1 MTSKLSW
8 IAFIPF
14 TLAAMAIKVVQVLF
28 LPDGGTF
35 LGFNNL
41 MLSYLAVACAILVLL
56 FAVIFCL
63 VDKKIAPVYVINRN
77 IASGITGI
85 LLAVVLACD
94 GADKAFSVVR
104 DMNYSFF
111 PIADALLTVLC
122 AVVFVVL
129 GLNHFVGN
137 GGVNGL
143 AVFYLVPALFGAF
156 RLVSSFLEF
165 TSVSIL
171 VTDITELA
179 CYIFLTLFLFNYAMI
194 VALMQ
199 GKSPVKSAFIYG
211 MPAVTLL
218 LSYSL
223 SVMLNIFYYQSSA
236 FDLFDAVSVFEPL
249 LFGIYILI
257 FVVELTSYVKRN
269 EEIEFVEDNPSDEYN
284 NLKGPDSEF
293 IETLSDS
300 VNFGNDPDAPV
311 EGIDRVGFNNE
322 HLAIDD
328 EVFIEVAQLSLDNK
342 PDDEEDLDT
351 SDFIYGSMPSEDDFI
366 MPVETEDSEYEKPD
380 DDIADLL
387 ITKEDTTYDV
397 EFDEEDE
404 EISAE
409 DKLDK
414 IDKLILEITQ
424 DELG

>member
-14 TLAAMAIKVVQVLF
+14 TLAAMAIKVIQVFF
-28 LPDGGTF
+28 LPEGGTF

-63 VDKKIAPVYVINRN
+63 IDKKTAPVYIINRN
-77 IASGITGI
+77 IASGIVGI

-94 GADKAFSVVR
+94 GADKAFNIVR
-104 DMNYSFF
+104 SMNYEFF

-122 AVVFVVL
+122 AIVFVVM

-137 GGVNGL
+137 GGVKGL
-143 AVFYLVPALFGAF
+143 AIFYLVPALFGSF
-156 RLVSSFLEF
+156 RLVASFLEF

-171 VTDITELA
+171 VTDITQLA

-199 GKSPVKSAFIYG
+199 GKSPVKYAFIYG
-211 MPAVTLL
+211 MPATTLL

-223 SVMLNIFYYQSSA
+223 SAFLNKYFVADSS
-236 FDLFDAVSVFEPL
+236 FELFDAIGVLEPL
-249 LFGIYILI
+249 LFGIYILLFI
-257 FVVELTSYVKRN
+257 VELTFCVKKN
-269 EEIEFVEDNPSDEYN
+269 EEIELVEDEIIDEYGD
-284 NLKGPDSEF
+284 LKGQDSEF
-293 IETLSDS
+293 IEALSNS
-300 VNFGNDPDAPV
+300 VRFGNDPNAPV
-311 EGIDRVGFNNE
+311 EGVEKVGFNND

-328 EVFIEVAQLSLDNK
+328 EVFIEVAQISLDNY
-342 PDDEEDLDT
+342 DEDKNELDT
-351 SDFIYGSMPSEDDFI
+351 SDFIYGAMPDESDFI
-366 MPVETEDSEYEKPD
+366 MPVASEDAPYEKQD
-380 DDIADLL
+380 DEIAELL
-387 ITKEDTTYDV
+387 ITKEDTTYDL
-397 EFDEEDE
+397 EEEAE
-404 EISAE
+404 EVTAD

-414 IDKLILEITQ
+414 IDRLILEITH
-424 DELG
+424 DEFD